1 MKHYDVICFE
11 GLQSATNH
19 IYDVHLIAR
28 MLKKNGLNV
37 AILDVYGIDS
47 ATVSEDIE
55 ILRPFTDVHKVPTSY
70 SRMWILNQMLFQ
82 WKMHWYMKK
91 VLKVILPMASAFYCG
106 SYHCNISSLLLRQK
120 KPCMFWG
127 LRSSRIV
134 PFYRMANESLW
145 GRIRYAYLRH
155 FCLKNHSNY
164 ILCSND
170 IIRDEFI
177 KLGIPKWR
185 LLHREERCV
194 EECVDNYT
202 HASDNLTFLT
212 IGQLRPQKHV
222 EKCIKA
228 FKASNLKALYNIV
241 GRNTDDYEAYLKP
254 LYEGVSSINRVS
266 GFIEPHVFSQY
277 FNAAHFVVFAD
288 EKAPSSVTNGTML
301 EALIHH
307 RPIIAPNYNPYA
319 YYIRLYGIGIQY
331 DYNSESSF
339 VEALCK
345 AAFVGYKSFE
355 KNIMRFLETISFSV
369 SSSQFSDDVKKII
382 NLNKE
387 AR

>member
-1 MKHYDVICFE
+1 MYTVLI
-11 GLQSATNH
+11 LQ
-19 IYDVHLIAR
+19 LF
-28 MLKKNGLNV
+28 LK
-37 AILDVYGIDS
+37 
-47 ATVSEDIE
+47 
-55 ILRPFTDVHKVPTSY
+55 ILRFFDPSLMCTKF
-70 SRMWILNQMLFQ
+70 
-82 WKMHWYMKK
+82 
-91 VLKVILPMASAFYCG
+91 
-106 SYHCNISSLLLRQK
+106 LLLIRVCGFEPNAFPMENALVYEKSAKSYFAYGKCLLLWIVSLQYIFTFVASK

-339 VEALCK
+339 VEALRK

-369 SSSQFSDDVKKII
+369 SSSQFSDDVKK
-382 NLNKE
+382 
-387 AR
+387 